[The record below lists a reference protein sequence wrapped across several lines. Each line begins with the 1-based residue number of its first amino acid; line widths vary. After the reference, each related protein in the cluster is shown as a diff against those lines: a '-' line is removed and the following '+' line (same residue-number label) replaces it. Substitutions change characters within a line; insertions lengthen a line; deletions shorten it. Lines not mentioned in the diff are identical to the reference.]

1 MKLVWHIVR
10 KDFRHLRFYLV
21 GWIGLVILMRFLTGI
36 DLYLTGPIN
45 LLLWFGGGLQ
55 KIAKV
60 FALSLIVSRLVHA
73 DSPVGN
79 TAFWLSRPVSRP
91 KLLFGKSLFL
101 VVFLILPTLLV
112 ESLFLLVNGVTV
124 FDIFRS
130 VPQILFWQLLYI
142 SILMMLAAVTRSLPR
157 MIVLGVVVFVA
168 IPWVTVFLRVAFS
181 YLGYRFELAP
191 ALTYSTSKSIAFGL
205 GLVSIAGI
213 VVRQQYIVRRTA
225 ISGILL
231 GAGVAVSCALPWLW
245 PWDFVGRLQEPRKDI
260 VDVRQVEARINEQS
274 LTFNRDGSGTRRI
287 DGRMILQGNIV
298 LGNIPSE
305 LAVVPERVVSA
316 PLHWKGRKPYRDEH
330 RNPYVPIEVPR
341 PGSTSLTPPVHQERR
356 ESLESALGGARFLDT
371 EHTVHA
377 RYLPDLLSVSDDNY
391 KRHEGRGTDF
401 VIDVDFL
408 LQQDEIVTI
417 QLEKGARYVG
427 GSDHAK
433 ILDVKVG
440 KRSVSIEL
448 EESRHRLVHDHMKSR
463 RYVLHNQPR
472 REALLGEEFDDPF
485 RTISIDSF
493 LPPMAYFPVM
503 LKIARTTLSFKL
515 PSDSFPDL
523 KDWFQDAELVRFGTN
538 TLGRFSK
545 SVRLDGVVIREI
557 PRS

>member
-21 GWIGLVILMRFLTGI
+21 GWIGLVISMRFLTGI

-55 KIAKV
+55 KLIKV

-91 KLLFGKSLFL
+91 ILLFGKSLFL

-142 SILMMLAAVTRSLPR
+142 SILMMLAAVTRSLSR
-157 MIVLGVVVFVA
+157 MVVLGVVVFIA
-168 IPWVTVFLRVAFS
+168 IPWVSVFLRVALSF
-181 YLGYRFELAP
+181 LGYRFEMAP
-191 ALTYSTSKSIAFGL
+191 ALTYSTSKWIAFGL

-213 VVRQQYIVRRTA
+213 VVRQQYITRRTA

-231 GAGVAVSCALPWLW
+231 VGGVVVSCAMPWLW
-245 PWDFVGRLQEPRKDI
+245 TWDFVGRLQEPRQ
-260 VDVRQVEARINEQS
+260 DVLDSRQVQAMIDEQS

-287 DGRMILQGNIV
+287 DGRMILQGKFV
-298 LGNIPSE
+298 LGNIPSN
-305 LAVVPERVVSA
+305 LFVIPERVVST
-316 PLHWKGRKPYRDEH
+316 PLHRKGRKPYRDEH

-341 PGSTSLTPPVHQERR
+341 PSTSPTPPLHQERL

-371 EHTVHA
+371 ENTVHA
-377 RYLPDLLSVSDDNY
+377 RYLPDLLSVSVDNY
-391 KRHEGRGTDF
+391 KRHEGRGADF
-401 VIDVDFL
+401 IIDVDFL

-417 QLEKGARYVG
+417 QLEKGARYDG

-440 KRSVSIEL
+440 NRSVRIEL
-448 EESRHRLVHDHMKSR
+448 EESRHRLVHDHIKSR
-463 RYVLHNQPR
+463 RYVLHNQSR
-472 REALLGEEFDDPF
+472 REALLGVEFDDPF
-485 RTISIDSF
+485 RTLSIDSF

-503 LKIARTTLSFKL
+503 LKVARTTLSFEL
-515 PSDSFPDL
+515 PSDSVPDQQ
-523 KDWFQDAELVRFGTN
+523 DWFQDAELVRFGTD